1 MGNRKIFALLAVLFF
16 VALILLSS
24 SLLQDLLFSSID
36 FLGEYFK
43 ENKALGII
51 IFFVFSAV
59 SVLLSPFTSVPFVP
73 SAIMAWGNFLTFLIL
88 FLGWV
93 TGGVFAY
100 LVGSFSREKIIKK
113 IFSFGKIERY
123 KKRIS
128 PQTQFWL
135 VLLFRLAIPSEIAGY
150 TLGIIRYQ
158 FKKYLLATFLA
169 ELPFAFFVIY
179 SSSVLLSGEILLFA
193 GILLAGTIVFFLLYR
208 AFHKKIKIC

>member
-1 MGNRKIFALLAVLFF
+1 MANGKFFVILAVLFF
-16 VALILLSS
+16 IALVLFFSTV
-24 SLLQDLLFSSID
+24 LQDVLFDSMD
-36 FLGEYFK
+36 FLGGYLK
-43 ENKALGII
+43 ENKVLGII
-51 IFFVFSAV
+51 LFFIFSAV
-59 SVLLSPFTSVPFVP
+59 SVLLSPFTSVPFAP

-93 TGGVFAY
+93 TGGIFAY
-100 LVGSFSREKIIKK
+100 LIGSFSREKIIRRF
-113 IFSFGKIERY
+113 ISFEKMERY

-128 PQTQFWL
+128 PRTQFWL

-179 SSSVLLSGEILLFA
+179 SSSVFLSGKFLLFA
-193 GILLAGTIVFFLLYR
+193 GILLAGAAVFFLLYR
-208 AFHKKIKIC
+208 AFNKNMLK